1 MLRKI
6 LYVILDQ
13 DLNSLLEDIGSI
25 WTGWTLEGIGRQ
37 KWEETCEEMVQG
49 LERENVGEELGM
61 QWSVRKR
68 EEHGKVGF

>member
-1 MLRKI
+1 MNWMDLRR
-6 LYVILDQ
+6 
-13 DLNSLLEDIGSI
+13 
-25 WTGWTLEGIGRQ
+25 IGRQ

-49 LERENVGEELGM
+49 LERENVGEELEM